1 MAVDKGAV
9 REVCQDGK
17 NGELCVPKDVDGIA
31 AGILKILRKPDV
43 REAYSKKSLEIAKTH
58 DINRTLERFEEIY
71 QEVLEKSIE

>member
-1 MAVDKGAV
+1 M
-9 REVCQDGK
+9 
-17 NGELCVPKDVDGIA
+17 PKDVDGIA